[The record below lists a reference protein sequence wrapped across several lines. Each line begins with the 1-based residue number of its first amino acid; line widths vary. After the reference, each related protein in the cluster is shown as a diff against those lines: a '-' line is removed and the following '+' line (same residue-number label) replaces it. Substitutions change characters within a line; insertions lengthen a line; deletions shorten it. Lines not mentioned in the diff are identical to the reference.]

1 MPFSNFKNSEKLL
14 GVWFGLHCHRSN
26 IRSKGCNPL
35 IPVRMMQAQTRRLL
49 LRSRTSSA
57 TEQARN
63 SILSLP
69 QVLRAAA
76 AGARNNHRWYA
87 AATIPPQ
94 VQIVEVGP
102 RDGLQNER
110 QPVSVADK
118 VRLIEMLVE
127 GAGCTRLEPGSFVSP
142 RAVPAMADTPA
153 VMEALG
159 PLRERQQQQLRLS
172 CLVAP
177 RLSYLE
183 EALRYRPDEIAIFAS
198 ASEAF
203 SQKNLQCSIQESLDR
218 FGEVVTECH
227 HNNIPVRGYLSCVI
241 ACPYQGAVAPR
252 EVARVTEQLLDL
264 GCHEIS
270 LGDTIGVGT
279 PASTADMLDAAL
291 GAVGG
296 DESKLAVHFHD
307 T

>member
-1 MPFSNFKNSEKLL
+1 M
-14 GVWFGLHCHRSN
+14 
-26 IRSKGCNPL
+26 
-35 IPVRMMQAQTRRLL
+35 
-49 LRSRTSSA
+49 
-57 TEQARN
+57 
-63 SILSLP
+63 
-69 QVLRAAA
+69 
-76 AGARNNHRWYA
+76 
-87 AATIPPQ
+87 
-94 VQIVEVGP
+94 
-102 RDGLQNER
+102 
-110 QPVSVADK
+110 SVADK
-118 VRLIEMLVE
+118 VRLVELLVE

-159 PLRERQQQQLRLS
+159 PLRERHHNKLRLS

-218 FGEVVTECH
+218 FGEVVTECRSRS
-227 HNNIPVRGYLSCVI
+227 NNPVPVRGYLSCVI
-241 ACPYQGAVAPR
+241 ACPYQGAVAPT